1 MGMFVLMDN
10 FIASLYK
17 LIISL
22 KIKCMFSMPGYMP
35 AALSHMFIPGIYET
49 SAFMIFET
57 F

>member
-10 FIASLYK
+10 LIASLYK